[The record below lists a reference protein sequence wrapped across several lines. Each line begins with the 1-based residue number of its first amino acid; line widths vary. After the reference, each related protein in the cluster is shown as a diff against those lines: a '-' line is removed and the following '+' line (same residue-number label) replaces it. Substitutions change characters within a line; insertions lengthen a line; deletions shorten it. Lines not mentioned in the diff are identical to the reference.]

1 NISIT
6 RNTSGTVHALYFG
19 TTTSGI
25 VSNNNNLYVPAGN
38 VGHYSTAYPT
48 LANWRTA
55 NGGAYDQSSIS
66 ADPGYID
73 LANGNLRPNTVALD
87 NAGQAG
93 TGVTDDILGKPRGV
107 VPDLGAYELS
117 VAASD
122 IAVVR
127 ISGPVSGCGLSAAE
141 T

>member
-1 NISIT
+1 
-6 RNTSGTVHALYFG
+6 
-19 TTTSGI
+19 
-25 VSNNNNLYVPAGN
+25 
-38 VGHYSTAYPT
+38 STAYPT

-66 ADPGYID
+66 ADPVYID

-93 TGVTDDILGKPRGV
+93 TGVTDDILGNPRGV

-117 VAASD
+117 VAAND

-141 T
+141 TISVTIRNFGSNTQTSVPLAYHVNGNPVD